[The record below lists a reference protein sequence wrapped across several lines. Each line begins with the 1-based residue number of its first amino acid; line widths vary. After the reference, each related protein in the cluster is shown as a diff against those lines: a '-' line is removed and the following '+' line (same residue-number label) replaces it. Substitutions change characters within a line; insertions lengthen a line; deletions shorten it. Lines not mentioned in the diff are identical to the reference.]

1 MDFDSD
7 KTVTANAVKALQDY
21 ILKHDL
27 KIGDSL
33 PTEAE
38 FCKLF
43 SVSRGMIREAL
54 QYFRTLGIIE
64 SRPRKGMTIKN
75 FLPTNPFGP
84 YLPFCRHDEDRAAIC
99 EMRIII
105 DLGMT
110 HLLTKN
116 VIEKDIIELSNTA
129 QAMGKAELAELC
141 NLDLE
146 FHRQLLSIA
155 DNKFLNCMEPFIID
169 YFETTNN
176 PDKQYYQNPD
186 KYRVSEKSKHLAIIA
201 AIKNHNEEL
210 VRKLLK
216 NHYSIT

>member
-7 KTVTANAVKALQDY
+7 KTVTANAVKALQNY
-21 ILKHDL
+21 ILENDL
-27 KIGDSL
+27 QAGDSL
-33 PTEAE
+33 ATEAE
-38 FCKLF
+38 FCELF

-64 SRPRKGMTIKN
+64 SRPRKGMTIKK

-110 HLLTKN
+110 HLLIKRIT
-116 VIEKDIIELSNTA
+116 EKDIIELSNTA
-129 QAMGKAELAELC
+129 RAMGKAELAELC

-146 FHRQLLSIA
+146 FHHKLLSIA
-155 DNKFLNCMEPFIID
+155 NNKFLNCMEPFIID
-169 YFETTNN
+169 YFETMNN
-176 PDKQYYQNPD
+176 PNEKYYRHPD
-186 KYRVSEKSKHLAIIA
+186 KYRSSEKAKHLAIID

-210 VRKLLK
+210 LRQLLK
-216 NHYSIT
+216 SHYSVS

>member
-43 SVSRGMIREAL
+43 AVSRGMIREAL

-84 YLPFCRHDEDRAAIC
+84 YLPFCRHAEDRAAIC
-99 EMRIII
+99 EMRIIVE
-105 DLGMT
+105 LGMT
-110 HLLTKN
+110 HLLIKN
-116 VIEKDIIELSNTA
+116 ITEKDILELSDTA
-129 QAMGKAELAELC
+129 NAMGKAELVELC

-146 FHRQLLSIA
+146 FHRQLLAIA
-155 DNKFLNCMEPFIID
+155 GNKFLNCLEPFLID
-169 YFETTNN
+169 YFETMNN
-176 PDKQYYQNPD
+176 PNEKYYQNPD
-186 KYRVSEKSKHLAIIA
+186 KYRSTEKSKHLAIID
-201 AIKNHNEEL
+201 AIKNHNETL
-210 VRKLLK
+210 VRQLLK